1 MDYVRDPLMGVTDV
15 IAYIRDVRYLSDAIR
30 TS

>member
-1 MDYVRDPLMGVTDV
+1 MDYVRDPLMGVADV
-15 IAYIRDVRYLSDAIR
+15 IAYIRGVRYLSDAIR